1 MMVNSSQHAAGQ
13 RAQLLL
19 QTLSENDTHCVQ
31 FSYFLYSRD
40 GHSPGALRVYVR
52 VNGGPLGIPVW
63 NVSGSRGRQW
73 HQVELAV
80 STFWPNE
87 YQVALR
93 VISYSRRFTQQLIDL
108 SSDAQHTNTFNDIM
122 FYTIPW
128 FSDGS
133 YIPTVIGEGVRDSG
147 NLLSNIKDVIG
158 PARTAKKESSFQLIL
173 LEATVD
179 RRGYIAVDDILLLNY
194 PCFRDIS
201 SETLEFTRVR
211 VQGSFY
217 SGRATLLILLRSI
230 AEIEILKRTWTHIVE
245 SGIAPDCGNHRSA
258 RRAKTGRKGEE
269 ERENKEDGK
278 QTSTNPAD
286 KAPHFSRLGDVEV
299 NAGQNATF
307 QCVAAGRPS
316 EAEKFLLERHNG
328 EVSSG
333 GSVKHLGRNR
343 FSVSF
348 QLENVQKPEQDLN
361 RCVTQSS
368 RGSGVSNFAELIV
381 KVPPSPIAPPQLLRA
396 GSTYLIIQLNT
407 NSILGDGPII
417 RREIE
422 YRASQAPW
430 SEILGVNMLTYKLWH
445 LEPDTEYHISV
456 LLTRPGEGGTGPPGP
471 PLISRTKCAA
481 YYSVS
486 RVEVEDIIECLEE
499 DAEPMRALRDLR
511 ASEIQS
517 RQLNLLW
524 ETPAFN
530 LTRCH
535 TYAVSL
541 CYRYTTAG
549 GGGGHNTTVRECL
562 AVEHNTSRFTLRDLP
577 PYHTIQIR
585 LALAN
590 SEGKKEGKEVSF
602 QTEED
607 IPGGIAPES
616 LTFTPLDD
624 MIFLKWE
631 EPVEPNGLIT
641 QYEVRALPL
650 PHRTRINFS
659 YAARVLCS
667 RLISYQSI
675 ESSDPGINVPGP
687 RRTVSKL
694 RNETYHMFSNLHPGT
709 TYLIS
714 VRARTAKGF
723 GQTAL
728 TEITTNIS
736 APTFDYADMP
746 SPLSETDST
755 ITVLLRP
762 AQGRGAPVSTYQ
774 VVVEE
779 ELVRK
784 VKRELGAQECFPIPT
799 SHGEA
804 QARGAPQYY
813 TAELPPSSLPE
824 ATPFTVG
831 DNHTYNGYWNSPL
844 DPRKNYLIY
853 FQAMSN
859 FRGETRINCIRVAR
873 KDSFSGVTESRASPA
888 VSDREVT
895 PAHTLS
901 METAACK
908 DHQRALEVTQRSE
921 EMGLILGVC
930 AGGLVVLILLLG
942 AIIIIIKK
950 GRKPVNMNKT
960 PITYRQEK
968 SNMMGSMER
977 SFTDQSTLQEDERM
991 ALSFMDTHTCS
1002 TRSDPRSSM
1011 NESSSLLGGSPR
1023 RQCGRK
1029 GSPYHTGQLHPAVR
1043 VADLLQHI
1051 NQMKTAEGYGFKQ
1064 EYESFFDGWDIN
1076 SIKKKDKTKGRQDT
1090 LMGYDRHRVKL
1101 HPLLGD
1107 PNSDYIN
1114 ANYIDVSQQ
1123 TQTRILS
1130 CRTPKHSHWFCHYV
1144 APHESNRYLWTLSFL
1159 RACRRLCSDG
1169 HQKDIWIDDIDVKR
1183 QDEKSVHL
1191 KPKSHPYAGYHRS
1204 NHFIATQGPKQ
1215 ETVYDFWRMVWQE
1228 NCFSIVMITK
1238 LVEVGRVKC
1247 CKYWPDESE
1256 MYGDIKITLLKTET
1270 LAEYTVR
1277 TFALERVRDS
1287 VSPCE
1292 KFQYALYRDRRG
1304 NNGGSMRNGIGNDVN
1319 KIQTCLRGYSAK
1331 HEVCQFHFTSW
1342 PEHGVPY
1349 HATGLLAFIRRV
1361 KASTPPDAG
1370 PVVVHCSV
1378 GAGRTG
1384 CYIVLDV
1391 MLDMAECEGVVDIY
1405 NCVKTLC
1412 SRRINMIQTEEQ
1424 YIFIHDAI
1432 LEACLCGETA
1442 IPVNEFA
1449 LAYKEMLR
1457 VDSQSNSSQLREE
1470 FQTLN
1475 SVTPHLDVEE
1485 CSIALLP
1492 RNREKNRSMDVLPPD
1507 RALAFLVTTEGES
1520 NNYINAA
1527 LMDSF
1532 HRPAAFIVTP
1542 HPLPGTTSDFWRLVF
1557 DYGCTSV
1564 VMLNQVNQSNSA
1576 WPCVQYW
1583 PEPGLQQYGPMQV
1596 EFLSMSAD
1604 EDIITRLFRVKN
1616 VTREGQL
1623 VVCQFQ
1629 FLRWSA
1635 YRDVPDSKKA
1645 FLNLLASV
1653 QKWQRECGEGRT
1665 VVHCLNG
1672 GGRSGMYCA
1681 SNILMEMIE
1690 YQNMVDIF
1698 YSVKT
1703 LRNAKPNMVETLKTH
1718 FETYDCVTLFPKT
1731 PSIFYRSSPL
1741 ITPHRRP
1748 ERIFHKLTADP
1759 MAVQTHALISAGL
1772 YSQASPEVVERT
1784 AVPAQRVGKSTHN
1797 LEADSLVHQTHG

>member
-1 MMVNSSQHAAGQ
+1 MFCFSLLSAVGCTFDEDSDPSLCEFSQGEEDDFDWQLFRNHASPHSTSDLLRGSYMMVNSSQHAAGQ

-87 YQVALR
+87 YQ
-93 VISYSRRFTQQLIDL
+93 
-108 SSDAQHTNTFNDIM
+108 
-122 FYTIPW
+122 
-128 FSDGS
+128 
-133 YIPTVIGEGVRDSG
+133 
-147 NLLSNIKDVIG
+147 
-158 PARTAKKESSFQLIL
+158 IL

-179 RRGYIAVDDILLLNY
+179 RKGYIAVDDILLLNY
-194 PCFRDIS
+194 PC
-201 SETLEFTRVR
+201 
-211 VQGSFY
+211 Y
-217 SGRATLLILLRSI
+217 
-230 AEIEILKRTWTHIVE
+230 
-245 SGIAPDCGNHRSA
+245 
-258 RRAKTGRKGEE
+258 
-269 ERENKEDGK
+269 
-278 QTSTNPAD
+278 

-348 QLENVQKPEQDLN
+348 QLEDVQKPEQDLY

-430 SEILGVNMLTYKLWH
+430 SEILGVNMVTYKLWH
-445 LEPDTEYHISV
+445 LDSDTEYHISV

-471 PLISRTKCAA
+471 PLISRTKCA
-481 YYSVS
+481 
-486 RVEVEDIIECLEE
+486 
-499 DAEPMRALRDLR
+499 EPMRALRGLR
-511 ASEIQS
+511 ALEIQS
-517 RQLNLLW
+517 RQLTLQW

-535 TYAVSL
+535 TYSVSL

-577 PYHTIQIR
+577 PFHTIQIR

-590 SEGKKEGKEVSF
+590 TEGKKEGKEVMF

-616 LTFTPLDD
+616 LTFTPLED

-641 QYEVRALPL
+641 QYE
-650 PHRTRINFS
+650 
-659 YAARVLCS
+659 
-667 RLISYQSI
+667 ISYQSI

-736 APTFDYADMP
+736 APTFDYGDMP
-746 SPLSETDST
+746 SPLSETEST

-774 VVVEE
+774 VIVEE
-779 ELVRK
+779 EAGRK
-784 VKRELGAQECFPIPT
+784 VKRELGVQDCFPIPT

-804 QARGAPQYY
+804 QARGAPHYY

-824 ATPFTVG
+824 AAPFTVG

-859 FRGETRINCIRVAR
+859 FRGVIVTCMLRECVYFIIRTVCTR
-873 KDSFSGVTESRASPA
+873 GVTVHKHDGSLCTSVLMSRFG
-888 VSDREVT
+888 T
-895 PAHTLS
+895 
-901 METAACK
+901 
-908 DHQRALEVTQRSE
+908 
-921 EMGLILGVC
+921 ILVH
-930 AGGLVVLILLLG
+930 
-942 AIIIIIKK
+942 
-950 GRKPVNMNKT
+950 RKPVNMNKT

-968 SNMMGSMER
+968 SNMMGSMEC

-1076 SIKKKDKTKGRQDT
+1076 KKKDKTKGRHDT

-1123 TQTRILS
+1123 SHAVFSQTH
-1130 CRTPKHSHWFCHYV
+1130 KHSHCFFCLFWFV
-1144 APHESNRYLWTLSFL
+1144 F
-1159 RACRRLCSDG
+1159 
-1169 HQKDIWIDDIDVKR
+1169 Q
-1183 QDEKSVHL
+1183 
-1191 KPKSHPYAGYHRS
+1191 
-1204 NHFIATQGPKQ
+1204 
-1215 ETVYDFWRMVWQE
+1215 
-1228 NCFSIVMITK
+1228 
-1238 LVEVGRVKC
+1238 VKC

-1277 TFALERVRDS
+1277 TFALER
-1287 VSPCE
+1287 
-1292 KFQYALYRDRRG
+1292 
-1304 NNGGSMRNGIGNDVN
+1304 
-1319 KIQTCLRGYSAK
+1319 RGYSAK

-1361 KASTPPDAG
+1361 KSSTPLDAG

-1384 CYIVLDV
+1384 CYIMLDV

-1442 IPVNEFA
+1442 IPVNEFT

-1564 VMLNQVNQSNSA
+1564 VMLNQLNQSNSA

-1616 VTREGQL
+1616 VTRYATEGHFYH
-1623 VVCQFQ
+1623 FQ
-1629 FLRWSA
+1629 FA
-1635 YRDVPDSKKA
+1635 PPG
-1645 FLNLLASV
+1645 LLYS
-1653 QKWQRECGEGRT
+1653 
-1665 VVHCLNG
+1665 CLSRNG
-1672 GGRSGMYCA
+1672 GGRSGTYCA
-1681 SNILMEMIE
+1681 SNILMEMIQ
-1690 YQNMVDIF
+1690 YQNMVDVF
-1698 YSVKT
+1698 YAVKT
-1703 LRNAKPNMVETLKTH
+1703 LRNAKPNMVETL
-1718 FETYDCVTLFPKT
+1718 
-1731 PSIFYRSSPL
+1731 
-1741 ITPHRRP
+1741 
-1748 ERIFHKLTADP
+1748 
-1759 MAVQTHALISAGL
+1759 
-1772 YSQASPEVVERT
+1772 
-1784 AVPAQRVGKSTHN
+1784 VGT
-1797 LEADSLVHQTHG
+1797 

>member
-1 MMVNSSQHAAGQ
+1 MYGRGLEMGTTMSVYNIYKIRWRHDHCLDFSHWCWRSFQIRINGIMKPHFDLPCSAIWKRLIVAFCPAFFPGSYMLVNSSQHAVGH

-40 GHSPGALRVYVR
+40 GHSPGALRAYVR
-52 VNGGPLGIPVW
+52 VNGGPLGSPVW
-63 NVSGSRGRQW
+63 NTSGSHGKQW

-87 YQVALR
+87 YQV
-93 VISYSRRFTQQLIDL
+93 LI
-108 SSDAQHTNTFNDIM
+108 
-122 FYTIPW
+122 
-128 FSDGS
+128 
-133 YIPTVIGEGVRDSG
+133 
-147 NLLSNIKDVIG
+147 
-158 PARTAKKESSFQLIL
+158 
-173 LEATVD
+173 EATVSRE
-179 RRGYIAVDDILLLNY
+179 RRGYIAIDDIMVLNY
-194 PCFRDIS
+194 PC
-201 SETLEFTRVR
+201 
-211 VQGSFY
+211 Y
-217 SGRATLLILLRSI
+217 
-230 AEIEILKRTWTHIVE
+230 
-245 SGIAPDCGNHRSA
+245 
-258 RRAKTGRKGEE
+258 
-269 ERENKEDGK
+269 
-278 QTSTNPAD
+278 
-286 KAPHFSRLGDVEV
+286 KAPHFSRLGDEEV

-307 QCVAAGRPS
+307 QCVAAGRAS

-328 EVSSG
+328 DILTMA
-333 GSVKHLGRNR
+333 SVKHLSHRR
-343 FSVSF
+343 FVVSF
-348 QLENVQKPEQDLN
+348 QLDSVQRTDQDLY
-361 RCVTQSS
+361 RCVTQSP
-368 RGSGVSNFAELIV
+368 RGSGVSNFAELVV

-417 RREIE
+417 RKEIE
-422 YRASQAPW
+422 YRASQSPW
-430 SEILGVNMLTYKLWH
+430 SEVHGVNMVTYKLWH
-445 LEPDTEYHISV
+445 LDPDTEYHISV

-471 PLISRTKCAA
+471 PLVSRTKC
-481 YYSVS
+481 
-486 RVEVEDIIECLEE
+486 
-499 DAEPMRALRDLR
+499 AEPMRALRGLAATD
-511 ASEIQS
+511 IQP
-517 RQLNLLW
+517 RQLSLQWENL
-524 ETPAFN
+524 AFN

-535 TYAVSL
+535 TYSVSL
-541 CYRYTTAG
+541 CYRYTMAG

-562 AVEHNTSRFTLRDLP
+562 AVEHNASRFTLRDLP
-577 PYHTIQIR
+577 PYHAIHVR
-585 LALAN
+585 LSLAN
-590 SEGKKEGKEVSF
+590 PEGKKEGREVTF

-641 QYEVRALPL
+641 QYE
-650 PHRTRINFS
+650 
-659 YAARVLCS
+659 
-667 RLISYQSI
+667 ISYQSI
-675 ESSDPGINVPGP
+675 ESSDPSINVPGP

-694 RNETYHMFSNLHPGT
+694 KNETYHMFSNLHPGT

-736 APTFDYADMP
+736 APTFDYGDMP
-746 SPLSETDST
+746 SPLSETEST

-779 ELVRK
+779 ETGKK
-784 VKRELGAQECFPIPT
+784 VKRELGVQECFPLPM

-804 QARGAPQYY
+804 QARGTPHYY

-824 ATPFTVG
+824 ASPFTVG

-844 DPRKNYLIY
+844 DPRKSYLVY

-859 FRGETRINCIRVAR
+859 FRGVSDYKLALVLQQSWILCFYLCGNLFLILIAPQ
-873 KDSFSGVTESRASPA
+873 SFS
-888 VSDREVT
+888 
-895 PAHTLS
+895 LS
-901 METAACK
+901 
-908 DHQRALEVTQRSE
+908 VN
-921 EMGLILGVC
+921 
-930 AGGLVVLILLLG
+930 
-942 AIIIIIKK
+942 
-950 GRKPVNMNKT
+950 RKPGNMNKT

-968 SNMMGSMER
+968 SHMGSMER

-991 ALSFMDTHTCS
+991 ALSFMDSHTSHSNCECVCVR
-1002 TRSDPRSSM
+1002 RSGDARSSV
-1011 NESSSLLGGSPR
+1011 NEASSLLGGSPR
-1023 RQCGRK
+1023 HQCGRK

-1064 EYESFFDGWDIN
+1064 EYEV
-1076 SIKKKDKTKGRQDT
+1076 KGRR
-1090 LMGYDRHRVKL
+1090 YDRHRVKL

-1114 ANYIDVSQQ
+1114 ANYIDVSLMAGFDAA
-1123 TQTRILS
+1123 I
-1130 CRTPKHSHWFCHYV
+1130 FV
-1144 APHESNRYLWTLSFL
+1144 SF
-1159 RACRRLCSDG
+1159 
-1169 HQKDIWIDDIDVKR
+1169 
-1183 QDEKSVHL
+1183 SVISSL
-1191 KPKSHPYAGYHRS
+1191 FPL
-1204 NHFIATQGPKQ
+1204 GPKQ
-1215 ETVYDFWRMVWQE
+1215 ETLYDFWRMVWQE

-1247 CKYWPDESE
+1247 CKYWPEDTE

-1277 TFALERVRDS
+1277 TFAVER
-1287 VSPCE
+1287 
-1292 KFQYALYRDRRG
+1292 
-1304 NNGGSMRNGIGNDVN
+1304 
-1319 KIQTCLRGYSAK
+1319 RGYSTK
-1331 HEVCQFHFTSW
+1331 HEVRQFHFTSW

-1370 PVVVHCSV
+1370 PVVVHCSA

-1442 IPVNEFA
+1442 ILVNEFA
-1449 LAYKEMLR
+1449 VTYKEMLR

-1527 LMDSF
+1527 LADSF
-1532 HRPAAFIVTP
+1532 HRQAAFIVTP
-1542 HPLPGTTSDFWRLVF
+1542 HPLPGTTADFWRLVF
-1557 DYGCTSV
+1557 DYGCTAV
-1564 VMLNQVNQSNSA
+1564 VMLNQLNQSNS
-1576 WPCVQYW
+1576 PCVQYW
-1583 PEPGLQQYGPMQV
+1583 PEPGLQQYGPMEV

-1604 EDIITRLFRVKN
+1604 EDVITRLFRVKN
-1616 VTREGQL
+1616 VTRLQEGQL
-1623 VVCQFQ
+1623 VMCQFQ

-1645 FLNLLASV
+1645 FLNLLAQV
-1653 QKWQRECGEGRT
+1653 HKWQRECGEGRT

-1672 GGRSGMYCA
+1672 GGRSGTFCA
-1681 SNILMEMIE
+1681 CNILIEMIQ
-1690 YQNMVDIF
+1690 YQNMVDVF
-1698 YSVKT
+1698 YAVKT
-1703 LRNAKPNMVETLKTH
+1703 LRNCKPNMVESLDQYRFCYDLVLEYLDC
-1718 FETYDCVTLFPKT
+1718 FEG
-1731 PSIFYRSSPL
+1731 R
-1741 ITPHRRP
+1741 
-1748 ERIFHKLTADP
+1748 
-1759 MAVQTHALISAGL
+1759 
-1772 YSQASPEVVERT
+1772 
-1784 AVPAQRVGKSTHN
+1784 
-1797 LEADSLVHQTHG
+1797 

>member
-1 MMVNSSQHAAGQ
+1 GLRSRILFCFSAAGCTFDEDSDPSLCEFSQGEEDDFDWQLFRAHASPHSTSDLLRGSYMMVNSSQHAAGQ

-87 YQVALR
+87 YQ
-93 VISYSRRFTQQLIDL
+93 
-108 SSDAQHTNTFNDIM
+108 
-122 FYTIPW
+122 
-128 FSDGS
+128 
-133 YIPTVIGEGVRDSG
+133 
-147 NLLSNIKDVIG
+147 
-158 PARTAKKESSFQLIL
+158 IL

-179 RRGYIAVDDILLLNY
+179 RKGYIAVDDILLLNY
-194 PCFRDIS
+194 PC
-201 SETLEFTRVR
+201 
-211 VQGSFY
+211 Y
-217 SGRATLLILLRSI
+217 
-230 AEIEILKRTWTHIVE
+230 
-245 SGIAPDCGNHRSA
+245 
-258 RRAKTGRKGEE
+258 
-269 ERENKEDGK
+269 
-278 QTSTNPAD
+278 

-307 QCVAAGRPS
+307 QCVAAGRPN
-316 EAEKFLLERHNG
+316 EAEKCLWLQRHNG

-333 GSVKHLGRNR
+333 GFVKYLGRNR

-348 QLENVQKPEQDLN
+348 QLEDVQKPEQDLY

-430 SEILGVNMLTYKLWH
+430 SEILGVNMVTYKLWH
-445 LEPDTEYHISV
+445 LDPDTEYHISV

-471 PLISRTKCAA
+471 PLISKTKC
-481 YYSVS
+481 
-486 RVEVEDIIECLEE
+486 
-499 DAEPMRALRDLR
+499 AEPMRALRGLR

-517 RQLNLLW
+517 RQLTLQW

-535 TYAVSL
+535 TYSVSL

-577 PYHTIQIR
+577 PFHTIQIR

-590 SEGKKEGKEVSF
+590 TEGKKEGKEVMF

-616 LTFTPLDD
+616 LTFTPLED

-641 QYEVRALPL
+641 QYE
-650 PHRTRINFS
+650 
-659 YAARVLCS
+659 
-667 RLISYQSI
+667 ISYQSI

-736 APTFDYADMP
+736 APTFDYGDIP
-746 SPLSETDST
+746 SPLSETEST

-774 VVVEE
+774 VIVEE
-779 ELVRK
+779 EAGRK
-784 VKRELGAQECFPIPT
+784 VKRELSFQDCFPIPT

-804 QARGAPQYY
+804 QARGAPHYY

-859 FRGETRINCIRVAR
+859 FRGVSVRNYACISCPFFFLF
-873 KDSFSGVTESRASPA
+873 SFSPFLLFLYFISLSLSRRDYYSYSYYP
-888 VSDREVT
+888 
-895 PAHTLS
+895 
-901 METAACK
+901 
-908 DHQRALEVTQRSE
+908 
-921 EMGLILGVC
+921 
-930 AGGLVVLILLLG
+930 
-942 AIIIIIKK
+942 
-950 GRKPVNMNKT
+950 RKPVNMNKT

-1002 TRSDPRSSM
+1002 TPHTTRL
-1011 NESSSLLGGSPR
+1011 ELE

-1076 SIKKKDKTKGRQDT
+1076 KKKDKTKGRHDT

-1114 ANYIDVSQQ
+1114 ANYID
-1123 TQTRILS
+1123 
-1130 CRTPKHSHWFCHYV
+1130 
-1144 APHESNRYLWTLSFL
+1144 
-1159 RACRRLCSDG
+1159 
-1169 HQKDIWIDDIDVKR
+1169 
-1183 QDEKSVHL
+1183 
-1191 KPKSHPYAGYHRS
+1191 GYHRS

-1277 TFALERVRDS
+1277 TFALER
-1287 VSPCE
+1287 
-1292 KFQYALYRDRRG
+1292 
-1304 NNGGSMRNGIGNDVN
+1304 
-1319 KIQTCLRGYSAK
+1319 RGYSAK

-1361 KASTPPDAG
+1361 KSSTPLDAG

-1470 FQTLN
+1470 FQVFVNNISTLHN
-1475 SVTPHLDVEE
+1475 CILISPNCDFY
-1485 CSIALLP
+1485 I
-1492 RNREKNRSMDVLPPD
+1492 DVLPPD

-1564 VMLNQVNQSNSA
+1564 VMLNQLNQSNS
-1576 WPCVQYW
+1576 PCVQYW

-1616 VTREGQL
+1616 VTRLQEGQL

-1672 GGRSGMYCA
+1672 GGRSGTYCA
-1681 SNILMEMIE
+1681 SNILMEMIQ
-1690 YQNMVDIF
+1690 YQNIVDVF
-1698 YSVKT
+1698 YAVKT
-1703 LRNAKPNMVETLKTH
+1703 LRNAKPNMVETLEQYR
-1718 FETYDCVTLFPKT
+1718 FCYELVLEYLDCL
-1731 PSIFYRSSPL
+1731 
-1741 ITPHRRP
+1741 
-1748 ERIFHKLTADP
+1748 
-1759 MAVQTHALISAGL
+1759 
-1772 YSQASPEVVERT
+1772 EVR
-1784 AVPAQRVGKSTHN
+1784 
-1797 LEADSLVHQTHG
+1797 

>member
-1 MMVNSSQHAAGQ
+1 HDHYLIATLYLLRLRLCDLLQIALKKYGAFVFPGSYMLVNSSQHAVGH
-13 RAQLLL
+13 RAQMLL

-40 GHSPGALRVYVR
+40 GHSPGALRAYVR
-52 VNGGPLGIPVW
+52 VNGGPLGSPVW
-63 NVSGSRGRQW
+63 NTSGSHGKQW
-73 HQVELAV
+73 HQVDLAV

-87 YQVALR
+87 YQV
-93 VISYSRRFTQQLIDL
+93 LI
-108 SSDAQHTNTFNDIM
+108 
-122 FYTIPW
+122 
-128 FSDGS
+128 
-133 YIPTVIGEGVRDSG
+133 
-147 NLLSNIKDVIG
+147 
-158 PARTAKKESSFQLIL
+158 
-173 LEATVD
+173 EATVSRE
-179 RRGYIAVDDILLLNY
+179 RRGYIAIDDIMVLNY
-194 PCFRDIS
+194 PC
-201 SETLEFTRVR
+201 
-211 VQGSFY
+211 Y
-217 SGRATLLILLRSI
+217 
-230 AEIEILKRTWTHIVE
+230 
-245 SGIAPDCGNHRSA
+245 
-258 RRAKTGRKGEE
+258 
-269 ERENKEDGK
+269 
-278 QTSTNPAD
+278 
-286 KAPHFSRLGDVEV
+286 KAPHFSRLGDEEV

-307 QCVAAGRPS
+307 QCVAAGRAS

-328 EVSSG
+328 DILTMA
-333 GSVKHLGRNR
+333 SVKHLSHRR
-343 FSVSF
+343 FVVSF
-348 QLENVQKPEQDLN
+348 QLDSVQRADQDLY
-361 RCVTQSS
+361 RCVTQSP
-368 RGSGVSNFAELIV
+368 RGSGVSNFAELVV

-417 RREIE
+417 RKEIE
-422 YRASQAPW
+422 YRASQSPW
-430 SEILGVNMLTYKLWH
+430 SEVHGVNMVTYKLWH
-445 LEPDTEYHISV
+445 LDPDTEYHISV

-471 PLISRTKCAA
+471 PLVSRTKC
-481 YYSVS
+481 
-486 RVEVEDIIECLEE
+486 
-499 DAEPMRALRDLR
+499 AEPMRALRGLLATD
-511 ASEIQS
+511 IQS
-517 RQLNLLW
+517 RQLSLQWENL
-524 ETPAFN
+524 AFN

-535 TYAVSL
+535 TYSVSL
-541 CYRYTTAG
+541 CYRYTMAG

-562 AVEHNTSRFTLRDLP
+562 AVEHNASRFTLRDLP
-577 PYHTIQIR
+577 PYHGIHVR
-585 LALAN
+585 LSLAN
-590 SEGKKEGKEVSF
+590 PEGKKEGREVTF

-641 QYEVRALPL
+641 QYE
-650 PHRTRINFS
+650 
-659 YAARVLCS
+659 
-667 RLISYQSI
+667 ISYQSI

-694 RNETYHMFSNLHPGT
+694 KNETYHMFSNLHPGT

-736 APTFDYADMP
+736 APTFDYGDMP
-746 SPLSETDST
+746 SPLSETEST

-779 ELVRK
+779 ETGKK
-784 VKRELGAQECFPIPT
+784 VKRELGLQECFPLPM

-804 QARGAPQYY
+804 QARGTPHYY

-824 ATPFTVG
+824 ASPFTVG

-844 DPRKNYLIY
+844 DPRKSYLVY

-859 FRGETRINCIRVAR
+859 FRG
-873 KDSFSGVTESRASPA
+873 
-888 VSDREVT
+888 VSDCYT
-895 PAHTLS
+895 PTRG
-901 METAACK
+901 AA
-908 DHQRALEVTQRSE
+908 DLAALRHV
-921 EMGLILGVC
+921 
-930 AGGLVVLILLLG
+930 AGGIT
-942 AIIIIIKK
+942 IQSNSE
-950 GRKPVNMNKT
+950 KPVNMNKT

-968 SNMMGSMER
+968 SHMGSMER

-991 ALSFMDTHTCS
+991 ALSFMDAHTCG
-1002 TRSDPRSSM
+1002 TRGDARSSV
-1011 NESSSLLGGSPR
+1011 NEASSLLGGSPR
-1023 RQCGRK
+1023 HQCGRK

-1064 EYESFFDGWDIN
+1064 EYESFFDGWDCT
-1076 SIKKKDKTKGRQDT
+1076 KKKDKTKGRHDT
-1090 LMGYDRHRVKL
+1090 LLGYDRHRVKL

-1114 ANYIDVSQQ
+1114 ANYIDVSL
-1123 TQTRILS
+1123 ILFFPA
-1130 CRTPKHSHWFCHYV
+1130 C
-1144 APHESNRYLWTLSFL
+1144 ETL
-1159 RACRRLCSDG
+1159 
-1169 HQKDIWIDDIDVKR
+1169 
-1183 QDEKSVHL
+1183 
-1191 KPKSHPYAGYHRS
+1191 
-1204 NHFIATQGPKQ
+1204 
-1215 ETVYDFWRMVWQE
+1215 YDFWRMVWQE

-1247 CKYWPDESE
+1247 CKYWPDDSE

-1277 TFALERVRDS
+1277 TFALER
-1287 VSPCE
+1287 
-1292 KFQYALYRDRRG
+1292 
-1304 NNGGSMRNGIGNDVN
+1304 
-1319 KIQTCLRGYSAK
+1319 RGYSTK
-1331 HEVCQFHFTSW
+1331 HEVRQFHFTSW

-1370 PVVVHCSV
+1370 PVVVHCSA

-1442 IPVNEFA
+1442 ILVNEFA
-1449 LAYKEMLR
+1449 VTYKEMLR

-1527 LMDSF
+1527 LADSF
-1532 HRPAAFIVTP
+1532 HRQAAFIVTP
-1542 HPLPGTTSDFWRLVF
+1542 HPLPGTTADFWRLVF
-1557 DYGCTSV
+1557 DYGCTAV
-1564 VMLNQVNQSNSA
+1564 VMLNQLNQSNS
-1576 WPCVQYW
+1576 PCVQYW
-1583 PEPGLQQYGPMQV
+1583 PEPGLQQYGPMEV

-1604 EDIITRLFRVKN
+1604 EDVITRLFRVKN
-1616 VTREGQL
+1616 VTRLQEGQL

-1645 FLNLLASV
+1645 FLNLLAQV
-1653 QKWQRECGEGRT
+1653 HKWQRECGEGRT
-1665 VVHCLNG
+1665 VVHCLTARALTTIDYLNIACVRCRVVHAPPSLRLSQERG
-1672 GGRSGMYCA
+1672 SGL
-1681 SNILMEMIE
+1681 SSSSLLILPFI
-1690 YQNMVDIF
+1690 YDDQNTILQGSHTVLLFLSLFFRCFSYHYF
-1698 YSVKT
+1698 YV
-1703 LRNAKPNMVETLKTH
+1703 
-1718 FETYDCVTLFPKT
+1718 F
-1731 PSIFYRSSPL
+1731 
-1741 ITPHRRP
+1741 
-1748 ERIFHKLTADP
+1748 
-1759 MAVQTHALISAGL
+1759 
-1772 YSQASPEVVERT
+1772 
-1784 AVPAQRVGKSTHN
+1784 
-1797 LEADSLVHQTHG
+1797 

>member
-1 MMVNSSQHAAGQ
+1 MLVCSYMMVNSSQHAAGQ

-63 NVSGSRGRQW
+63 NISGSRGRQW

-87 YQVALR
+87 YQ
-93 VISYSRRFTQQLIDL
+93 
-108 SSDAQHTNTFNDIM
+108 
-122 FYTIPW
+122 
-128 FSDGS
+128 
-133 YIPTVIGEGVRDSG
+133 
-147 NLLSNIKDVIG
+147 
-158 PARTAKKESSFQLIL
+158 IL

-179 RRGYIAVDDILLLNY
+179 RKGYIAVDDILLLNY
-194 PCFRDIS
+194 PC
-201 SETLEFTRVR
+201 
-211 VQGSFY
+211 Y
-217 SGRATLLILLRSI
+217 
-230 AEIEILKRTWTHIVE
+230 
-245 SGIAPDCGNHRSA
+245 
-258 RRAKTGRKGEE
+258 
-269 ERENKEDGK
+269 
-278 QTSTNPAD
+278 

-307 QCVAAGRPS
+307 QCVAAGRPN

-328 EVSSG
+328 EMSSG

-348 QLENVQKPEQDLN
+348 QLEDIQKPEQDLY

-430 SEILGVNMLTYKLWH
+430 SEILGVNMVTYKLWH
-445 LEPDTEYHISV
+445 LDPDTEYHISV

-471 PLISRTKCAA
+471 PLISRTKCA
-481 YYSVS
+481 
-486 RVEVEDIIECLEE
+486 
-499 DAEPMRALRDLR
+499 EPMRALRGLR
-511 ASEIQS
+511 ALEIQS
-517 RQLNLLW
+517 RQLTLQW

-535 TYAVSL
+535 TYSVSL

-562 AVEHNTSRFTLRDLP
+562 AVEHNISRFTLRDLP
-577 PYHTIQIR
+577 PFHTIQIR

-590 SEGKKEGKEVSF
+590 TEGKKEGKEVMF

-607 IPGGIAPES
+607 SE
-616 LTFTPLDD
+616 
-624 MIFLKWE
+624 
-631 EPVEPNGLIT
+631 
-641 QYEVRALPL
+641 Y
-650 PHRTRINFS
+650 
-659 YAARVLCS
+659 
-667 RLISYQSI
+667 YQSI

-736 APTFDYADMP
+736 APTFDYGDMP
-746 SPLSETDST
+746 SPLSETEST

-774 VVVEE
+774 VIVEE
-779 ELVRK
+779 EAGRK
-784 VKRELGAQECFPIPT
+784 VKRELGVQDCFPIPT

-804 QARGAPQYY
+804 QAHGAPHYY
-813 TAELPPSSLPE
+813 TAELPPSSLPQ

-844 DPRKNYLIY
+844 DPRKNYLIF

-859 FRGETRINCIRVAR
+859 FR
-873 KDSFSGVTESRASPA
+873 
-888 VSDREVT
+888 
-895 PAHTLS
+895 
-901 METAACK
+901 

-960 PITYRQEK
+960 PMTYRQEK

-1064 EYESFFDGWDIN
+1064 EYEVISFLFFSFICN
-1076 SIKKKDKTKGRQDT
+1076 FI
-1090 LMGYDRHRVKL
+1090 YDRHRVKL

-1123 TQTRILS
+1123 
-1130 CRTPKHSHWFCHYV
+1130 SH
-1144 APHESNRYLWTLSFL
+1144 A
-1159 RACRRLCSDG
+1159 
-1169 HQKDIWIDDIDVKR
+1169 
-1183 QDEKSVHL
+1183 
-1191 KPKSHPYAGYHRS
+1191 
-1204 NHFIATQGPKQ
+1204 Q

-1277 TFALERVRDS
+1277 TFALER
-1287 VSPCE
+1287 
-1292 KFQYALYRDRRG
+1292 
-1304 NNGGSMRNGIGNDVN
+1304 
-1319 KIQTCLRGYSAK
+1319 RGYSAK

-1361 KASTPPDAG
+1361 KSSTPLDAG

-1564 VMLNQVNQSNSA
+1564 VMLNQLNQSNS
-1576 WPCVQYW
+1576 PCVQYW

-1616 VTREGQL
+1616 VTRLQEGQL

-1672 GGRSGMYCA
+1672 GGRSGTYCA
-1681 SNILMEMIE
+1681 SNILMEMIQ
-1690 YQNMVDIF
+1690 YQNMVDVF
-1698 YSVKT
+1698 YAVKT
-1703 LRNAKPNMVETLKTH
+1703 LRNAKPNMVETLVGTK
-1718 FETYDCVTLFPKT
+1718 
-1731 PSIFYRSSPL
+1731 
-1741 ITPHRRP
+1741 
-1748 ERIFHKLTADP
+1748 
-1759 MAVQTHALISAGL
+1759 VQ
-1772 YSQASPEVVERT
+1772 YQ
-1784 AVPAQRVGKSTHN
+1784 
-1797 LEADSLVHQTHG
+1797 

>member
-1 MMVNSSQHAAGQ
+1 LPQGSYMMVNSSQHAAGQ

-87 YQVALR
+87 YQ
-93 VISYSRRFTQQLIDL
+93 
-108 SSDAQHTNTFNDIM
+108 
-122 FYTIPW
+122 
-128 FSDGS
+128 
-133 YIPTVIGEGVRDSG
+133 
-147 NLLSNIKDVIG
+147 
-158 PARTAKKESSFQLIL
+158 IL

-179 RRGYIAVDDILLLNY
+179 RKGYIAVDDILLLNY
-194 PCFRDIS
+194 PC
-201 SETLEFTRVR
+201 
-211 VQGSFY
+211 Y
-217 SGRATLLILLRSI
+217 
-230 AEIEILKRTWTHIVE
+230 
-245 SGIAPDCGNHRSA
+245 
-258 RRAKTGRKGEE
+258 
-269 ERENKEDGK
+269 
-278 QTSTNPAD
+278 

-307 QCVAAGRPS
+307 QCVAAGRPN
-316 EAEKFLLERHNG
+316 EAEKFLLE
-328 EVSSG
+328 VSG
-333 GSVKHLGRNR
+333 FVKYLGRNR

-348 QLENVQKPEQDLN
+348 QLEDVQKPEQDLY

-430 SEILGVNMLTYKLWH
+430 SEILGVNMVTYKLWH
-445 LEPDTEYHISV
+445 LDPDTEYHISV

-471 PLISRTKCAA
+471 PLISKTKC
-481 YYSVS
+481 
-486 RVEVEDIIECLEE
+486 
-499 DAEPMRALRDLR
+499 AEPMRALRGLR

-517 RQLNLLW
+517 RQLTLQW

-535 TYAVSL
+535 TYSVSL

-577 PYHTIQIR
+577 PFHTIQIR

-590 SEGKKEGKEVSF
+590 TEGKKEGKEVMF

-616 LTFTPLDD
+616 LTFTPLED

-641 QYEVRALPL
+641 QYE
-650 PHRTRINFS
+650 
-659 YAARVLCS
+659 
-667 RLISYQSI
+667 ISYQSI

-736 APTFDYADMP
+736 APTFDYGDIP
-746 SPLSETDST
+746 SPLSETEST

-774 VVVEE
+774 VIVEE
-779 ELVRK
+779 EAGRK
-784 VKRELGAQECFPIPT
+784 VKRELSFQDCFPIPT

-804 QARGAPQYY
+804 QARGAPHYY

-859 FRGETRINCIRVAR
+859 FRGGGSGVMIF
-873 KDSFSGVTESRASPA
+873 SFSLTNSPNSPHLSLSFPSRSISLP
-888 VSDREVT
+888 
-895 PAHTLS
+895 P
-901 METAACK
+901 
-908 DHQRALEVTQRSE
+908 
-921 EMGLILGVC
+921 
-930 AGGLVVLILLLG
+930 LLLSSPSSLCLLS
-942 AIIIIIKK
+942 
-950 GRKPVNMNKT
+950 RKPVNMNKT

-1064 EYESFFDGWDIN
+1064 EYEHCLFAHTASAVHC
-1076 SIKKKDKTKGRQDT
+1076 SPQSV
-1090 LMGYDRHRVKL
+1090 LMRLCFCVSDDRHRVKL

-1114 ANYIDVSQQ
+1114 ANYIDV
-1123 TQTRILS
+1123 R
-1130 CRTPKHSHWFCHYV
+1130 
-1144 APHESNRYLWTLSFL
+1144 
-1159 RACRRLCSDG
+1159 
-1169 HQKDIWIDDIDVKR
+1169 
-1183 QDEKSVHL
+1183 
-1191 KPKSHPYAGYHRS
+1191 
-1204 NHFIATQGPKQ
+1204 PKQ

-1277 TFALERVRDS
+1277 TFALER
-1287 VSPCE
+1287 
-1292 KFQYALYRDRRG
+1292 
-1304 NNGGSMRNGIGNDVN
+1304 
-1319 KIQTCLRGYSAK
+1319 RGYSAK

-1361 KASTPPDAG
+1361 KSSTPLDAG

-1470 FQTLN
+1470 FQISLVTLHN
-1475 SVTPHLDVEE
+1475 CILISPNCDFY
-1485 CSIALLP
+1485 I
-1492 RNREKNRSMDVLPPD
+1492 DVLPPD

-1564 VMLNQVNQSNSA
+1564 VMLNQLNQSNS
-1576 WPCVQYW
+1576 YW

-1616 VTREGQL
+1616 VTRLQEGQL

-1672 GGRSGMYCA
+1672 GGRSGTYCA
-1681 SNILMEMIE
+1681 SNILMEMIQ
-1690 YQNMVDIF
+1690 YQNIVDVF
-1698 YSVKT
+1698 YAVKT
-1703 LRNAKPNMVETLKTH
+1703 LRNAKPNMVETLEQYR
-1718 FETYDCVTLFPKT
+1718 FCYELVLEYLDCL
-1731 PSIFYRSSPL
+1731 
-1741 ITPHRRP
+1741 
-1748 ERIFHKLTADP
+1748 
-1759 MAVQTHALISAGL
+1759 
-1772 YSQASPEVVERT
+1772 EVR
-1784 AVPAQRVGKSTHN
+1784 
-1797 LEADSLVHQTHG
+1797 

>member
-1 MMVNSSQHAAGQ
+1 MPFLLLLPGSYMLVNSSQHAVGH

-40 GHSPGALRVYVR
+40 GHSPGALRAYVR
-52 VNGGPLGIPVW
+52 VNGGPLGSPVW
-63 NVSGSRGRQW
+63 NTSGSHAKQW

-87 YQVALR
+87 YQV
-93 VISYSRRFTQQLIDL
+93 LI
-108 SSDAQHTNTFNDIM
+108 
-122 FYTIPW
+122 
-128 FSDGS
+128 
-133 YIPTVIGEGVRDSG
+133 
-147 NLLSNIKDVIG
+147 
-158 PARTAKKESSFQLIL
+158 
-173 LEATVD
+173 EATVSRE
-179 RRGYIAVDDILLLNY
+179 RRGYIAIDDIMVLNY
-194 PCFRDIS
+194 PC
-201 SETLEFTRVR
+201 
-211 VQGSFY
+211 Y
-217 SGRATLLILLRSI
+217 
-230 AEIEILKRTWTHIVE
+230 
-245 SGIAPDCGNHRSA
+245 
-258 RRAKTGRKGEE
+258 
-269 ERENKEDGK
+269 
-278 QTSTNPAD
+278 
-286 KAPHFSRLGDVEV
+286 KAPHFSRLGDEEV

-307 QCVAAGRPS
+307 QCVAAGRAS

-328 EVSSG
+328 DILTTA
-333 GSVKHLGRNR
+333 SVKHLSHRR
-343 FSVSF
+343 FVVSF
-348 QLENVQKPEQDLN
+348 QLDSVQRTDQDLY
-361 RCVTQSS
+361 RCVTQSQ
-368 RGSGVSNFAELIV
+368 RGSGVSNFAELVV

-417 RREIE
+417 RKEIE
-422 YRASQAPW
+422 YRASQSPW
-430 SEILGVNMLTYKLWH
+430 SEVHGVNMVTYKLWH
-445 LEPDTEYHISV
+445 LDPDTEYHISV

-471 PLISRTKCAA
+471 PLVSRTKCA
-481 YYSVS
+481 
-486 RVEVEDIIECLEE
+486 
-499 DAEPMRALRDLR
+499 EPMRPLRGLMATD
-511 ASEIQS
+511 IQS
-517 RQLNLLW
+517 RQLSLQWENL
-524 ETPAFN
+524 AFN

-535 TYAVSL
+535 TYSVSL

-562 AVEHNTSRFTLRDLP
+562 AVEHNASRFTLRDLP
-577 PYHTIQIR
+577 PYHGIHVR
-585 LALAN
+585 LSLAN
-590 SEGKKEGKEVSF
+590 PEGKKEGREVTF

-641 QYEVRALPL
+641 QYE
-650 PHRTRINFS
+650 
-659 YAARVLCS
+659 
-667 RLISYQSI
+667 ISYQSI

-694 RNETYHMFSNLHPGT
+694 KNETYHMFSNLHPGT

-736 APTFDYADMP
+736 APTFDYGDMP
-746 SPLSETDST
+746 SPLSETEST

-779 ELVRK
+779 ETGKK
-784 VKRELGAQECFPIPT
+784 VKRELGLQECFPLPM

-804 QARGAPQYY
+804 QARGTPHYY

-824 ATPFTVG
+824 ASPFTVG

-844 DPRKNYLIY
+844 DPRKSYLVY

-859 FRGETRINCIRVAR
+859 FRGVSGYKTHQWCSRSDHR
-873 KDSFSGVTESRASPA
+873 K
-888 VSDREVT
+888 
-895 PAHTLS
+895 
-901 METAACK
+901 
-908 DHQRALEVTQRSE
+908 ALEVSQHSE

-942 AIIIIIKK
+942 AVIIIIKK
-950 GRKPVNMNKT
+950 GKPVNMNKT

-968 SNMMGSMER
+968 SHMGSMER

-991 ALSFMDTHTCS
+991 ALSFMDAHTCG
-1002 TRSDPRSSM
+1002 TRSKTM
-1011 NESSSLLGGSPR
+1011 NEASSLLGGSPR
-1023 RQCGRK
+1023 HQCGRK

-1064 EYESFFDGWDIN
+1064 EYE
-1076 SIKKKDKTKGRQDT
+1076 QDFNIP
-1090 LMGYDRHRVKL
+1090 LLFYSHSVSDDRHRVKL

-1114 ANYIDVSQQ
+1114 ANYIDV
-1123 TQTRILS
+1123 R
-1130 CRTPKHSHWFCHYV
+1130 
-1144 APHESNRYLWTLSFL
+1144 
-1159 RACRRLCSDG
+1159 
-1169 HQKDIWIDDIDVKR
+1169 
-1183 QDEKSVHL
+1183 
-1191 KPKSHPYAGYHRS
+1191 
-1204 NHFIATQGPKQ
+1204 PKQ
-1215 ETVYDFWRMVWQE
+1215 ETLYDFWRMVWQE

-1247 CKYWPDESE
+1247 CKYWPDDSE

-1277 TFALERVRDS
+1277 TFALER
-1287 VSPCE
+1287 
-1292 KFQYALYRDRRG
+1292 
-1304 NNGGSMRNGIGNDVN
+1304 
-1319 KIQTCLRGYSAK
+1319 RGYSTK
-1331 HEVCQFHFTSW
+1331 HEVRQFHFTSW

-1442 IPVNEFA
+1442 ILVNEFA
-1449 LAYKEMLR
+1449 VTYKEMLR

-1520 NNYINAA
+1520 NNYVNAA
-1527 LMDSF
+1527 LADSF
-1532 HRPAAFIVTP
+1532 HRQAAFIVTP
-1542 HPLPGTTSDFWRLVF
+1542 HPLPGTTADFWRLVF
-1557 DYGCTSV
+1557 DYGCTAV
-1564 VMLNQVNQSNSA
+1564 VMLNQLNQSNS
-1576 WPCVQYW
+1576 PCVQYW
-1583 PEPGLQQYGPMQV
+1583 PEPGLQQYGPMEV

-1604 EDIITRLFRVKN
+1604 EDVITRLFRVKN
-1616 VTREGQL
+1616 VTRLQEGQL

-1645 FLNLLASV
+1645 FLNLLAQV
-1653 QKWQRECGEGRT
+1653 HKWQRECGEGRT

-1672 GGRSGMYCA
+1672 GGRSGTFCA
-1681 SNILMEMIE
+1681 CNILLEMIQ

-1698 YSVKT
+1698 YAVKT
-1703 LRNAKPNMVETLKTH
+1703 LRNCKPNMVESLDQYR
-1718 FETYDCVTLFPKT
+1718 FCYDLV
-1731 PSIFYRSSPL
+1731 
-1741 ITPHRRP
+1741 
-1748 ERIFHKLTADP
+1748 
-1759 MAVQTHALISAGL
+1759 
-1772 YSQASPEVVERT
+1772 
-1784 AVPAQRVGKSTHN
+1784 
-1797 LEADSLVHQTHG
+1797 LEYLDCFDDR

>member
-1 MMVNSSQHAAGQ
+1 MLVNSSQHAAGH

-40 GHSPGALRVYVR
+40 GHSPGALRAYVR
-52 VNGGPLGIPVW
+52 VNGGPLGSPVW
-63 NVSGSRGRQW
+63 NTSGSHGRQW

-87 YQVALR
+87 YQV
-93 VISYSRRFTQQLIDL
+93 LI
-108 SSDAQHTNTFNDIM
+108 
-122 FYTIPW
+122 
-128 FSDGS
+128 
-133 YIPTVIGEGVRDSG
+133 
-147 NLLSNIKDVIG
+147 
-158 PARTAKKESSFQLIL
+158 
-173 LEATVD
+173 EATVSRE
-179 RRGYIAVDDILLLNY
+179 RRGYIAMDDIMLLTY
-194 PCFRDIS
+194 PC
-201 SETLEFTRVR
+201 
-211 VQGSFY
+211 Y
-217 SGRATLLILLRSI
+217 
-230 AEIEILKRTWTHIVE
+230 
-245 SGIAPDCGNHRSA
+245 
-258 RRAKTGRKGEE
+258 
-269 ERENKEDGK
+269 
-278 QTSTNPAD
+278 
-286 KAPHFSRLGDVEV
+286 KAPHFSRLGDEEV

-307 QCVAAGRPS
+307 QCVASGRAS
-316 EAEKFLLERHNG
+316 EAEKFLLE
-328 EVSSG
+328 VSG
-333 GSVKHLGRNR
+333 DLGHLSHRR
-343 FSVSF
+343 FVASF
-348 QLENVQKPEQDLN
+348 QVDSVQRNDQDLY

-417 RREIE
+417 RKEIE
-422 YRASQAPW
+422 YRASQSPW
-430 SEILGVNMLTYKLWH
+430 SEVHGVNMVTYKLWH
-445 LEPDTEYHISV
+445 LDPDTEYHISV

-471 PLISRTKCAA
+471 PLISRTKCAG
-481 YYSVS
+481 
-486 RVEVEDIIECLEE
+486 EGL
-499 DAEPMRALRDLR
+499 
-511 ASEIQS
+511 EIQS
-517 RQLNLLW
+517 RQLTLQW
-524 ETPAFN
+524 ETLAYN

-535 TYAVSL
+535 TYSVSL
-541 CYRYTTAG
+541 CYRYATAG

-562 AVEHNTSRFTLRDLP
+562 AVEHNASRFTLHDLP
-577 PYHTIQIR
+577 AYHSIRVR

-590 SEGKKEGKEVSF
+590 PEGKKEGREVTF

-616 LTFTPLDD
+616 LTFTPLED

-641 QYEVRALPL
+641 QYE
-650 PHRTRINFS
+650 
-659 YAARVLCS
+659 
-667 RLISYQSI
+667 ISYQSI

-714 VRARTAKGF
+714 VRARTTKGF

-736 APTFDYADMP
+736 APMFDYGDMP
-746 SPLSETDST
+746 SPLSETERT

-762 AQGRGAPVSTYQ
+762 ALGRGAPVSTYQ

-779 ELVRK
+779 ESGRK
-784 VKRELGAQECFPIPT
+784 VKRELGVQDCYPLPM

-804 QARGAPQYY
+804 QARGTPHYY

-824 ATPFTVG
+824 ASPFTVG
-831 DNHTYNGYWNSPL
+831 DNHTYNGYWNTPL
-844 DPRKNYLIY
+844 DPRKSYLVY
-853 FQAMSN
+853 FQAISN
-859 FRGETRINCIRVAR
+859 FRGETRINCIRIAR
-873 KDSFSGVTESRASPA
+873 KGVSYEKSSCKHITQFWIPPF
-888 VSDREVT
+888 VCN
-895 PAHTLS
+895 S
-901 METAACK
+901 MTNGAPFLCPPLTGE
-908 DHQRALEVTQRSE
+908 QRSS
-921 EMGLILGVC
+921 V
-930 AGGLVVLILLLG
+930 
-942 AIIIIIKK
+942 
-950 GRKPVNMNKT
+950 
-960 PITYRQEK
+960 
-968 SNMMGSMER
+968 
-977 SFTDQSTLQEDERM
+977 
-991 ALSFMDTHTCS
+991 
-1002 TRSDPRSSM
+1002 
-1011 NESSSLLGGSPR
+1011 NESSSLLGSSPR

-1064 EYESFFDGWDIN
+1064 EYEVGSMGTEAWLWLMCVDGIRVYCWGL
-1076 SIKKKDKTKGRQDT
+1076 K
-1090 LMGYDRHRVKL
+1090 YDRHRVKL

-1114 ANYIDVSQQ
+1114 ANYIDMVDVMV
-1123 TQTRILS
+1123 L
-1130 CRTPKHSHWFCHYV
+1130 P
-1144 APHESNRYLWTLSFL
+1144 
-1159 RACRRLCSDG
+1159 LCP
-1169 HQKDIWIDDIDVKR
+1169 I
-1183 QDEKSVHL
+1183 
-1191 KPKSHPYAGYHRS
+1191 
-1204 NHFIATQGPKQ
+1204 GPKQ

-1247 CKYWPDESE
+1247 CKYWPDDSE

-1270 LAEYTVR
+1270 LSEYTVR
-1277 TFALERVRDS
+1277 TFALER
-1287 VSPCE
+1287 
-1292 KFQYALYRDRRG
+1292 
-1304 NNGGSMRNGIGNDVN
+1304 
-1319 KIQTCLRGYSAK
+1319 RGYSAK
-1331 HEVCQFHFTSW
+1331 HEVRQFHFTSW

-1442 IPVNEFA
+1442 ILVNEFA
-1449 LAYKEMLR
+1449 LTYKDMLR

-1527 LMDSF
+1527 LTDSF
-1532 HRPAAFIVTP
+1532 HQPAAFIVTP
-1542 HPLPGTTSDFWRLVF
+1542 HPLPGTTADFWRLVF

-1564 VMLNQVNQSNSA
+1564 VMLNQLNQSNSA
-1576 WPCVQYW
+1576 W
-1583 PEPGLQQYGPMQV
+1583 LQ
-1596 EFLSMSAD
+1596 
-1604 EDIITRLFRVKN
+1604 
-1616 VTREGQL
+1616 EGQL

-1645 FLNLLASV
+1645 FLSLLAHV
-1653 QKWQRECGEGRT
+1653 HKWQRECGDGRT
-1665 VVHCLNG
+1665 VVHCLSG
-1672 GGRSGMYCA
+1672 GGRSGTFCA
-1681 SNILMEMIE
+1681 STILLEMIQ

-1703 LRNAKPNMVETLKTH
+1703 LRNSKPNMVE
-1718 FETYDCVTLFPKT
+1718 
-1731 PSIFYRSSPL
+1731 
-1741 ITPHRRP
+1741 
-1748 ERIFHKLTADP
+1748 
-1759 MAVQTHALISAGL
+1759 
-1772 YSQASPEVVERT
+1772 
-1784 AVPAQRVGKSTHN
+1784 
-1797 LEADSLVHQTHG
+1797 SLVGAVELTGCNLVLEYFSYDYGCVCVCLIRFSLVFLLYPVLSIIFVLNICIQSIGGARNSVLG